1 MPYKNFKRHDIAEI
15 LLKVALNTIKQIN
28 KNFKNKGFKA
38 LVKLRKTFFFW
49 EPMCFEV
56 GTLLYIFYLPY
67 LFLFIWNLEIL
78 LTAFLV

>member
-1 MPYKNFKRHDIAEI
+1 
-15 LLKVALNTIKQIN
+15 
-28 KNFKNKGFKA
+28 
-38 LVKLRKTFFFW
+38 
-49 EPMCFEV
+49 MCFEV